1 MEGNYAELEAY
12 LKALAQANRLELI
25 EALRIPRTLDEIHLT
40 PTAAIEMGGADRA
53 MTRQGV
59 QNHLDKL
66 IDVGV
71 VRVAPT
77 DRKGKRGI
85 LEYRLDAARLFALI
99 EELRRITREPAVGP
113 VDPLATQQL
122 ADPAQAPWAEGPK
135 LVLVHGIREGRV
147 FPLLQRDLRAPRGWL
162 VGRSPGVPV
171 RLDYDPYVSLE
182 NAEILQRGSDY
193 RLLDL
198 RTAKNGTY
206 VNWRRLPP
214 GGETPLESGD
224 VIGVGRS
231 LLVFRP
237 R

>member
-1 MEGNYAELEAY
+1 MEANYVELEAY

-25 EALRIPRTLDEIHLT
+25 DALRVPRTLDEIHLT
-40 PTAAIEMGGADRA
+40 PTMAVEMGGADRA
-53 MTRQGV
+53 MSRQGV

-85 LEYRLDAARLFALI
+85 LEYRLDAGRLFALI
-99 EELRRITREPAVGP
+99 EELRRITREPTVGP
-113 VDPLATQQL
+113 IDPLATQPL
-122 ADPAQAPWAEGPK
+122 SDAGNEPWPEGPK
-135 LVLVHGIREGRV
+135 LVLVHGIREGHV

-162 VGRSPGVPV
+162 IGRSPGLPV

-182 NAEILQRGSDY
+182 NAEILSEGREFKI
-193 RLLDL
+193 LDL
-198 RTAKNGTY
+198 RAAKNGTY

-214 GGETPLESGD
+214 GGEAVLESGD

>member
-1 MEGNYAELEAY
+1 MEAHYADLEAY

-25 EALRIPRTLDEIHLT
+25 EALRVPRTLDEIRLT
-40 PTAAIEMGGADRA
+40 PTVAVEMGGADRV
-53 MTRQGV
+53 MSRQGV

-85 LEYRLDAARLFALI
+85 LEYRLDTARLFALI
-99 EELRRITREPAVGP
+99 EELRHITREPAVGP

-122 ADPAQAPWAEGPK
+122 SDDAATTWQEGPK
-135 LVLVHGIREGRV
+135 LVLVHGVREGRA
-147 FPLLQRDLRAPRGWL
+147 FPLLQKDLRPPRGWL
-162 VGRSPGVPV
+162 LGRAPGVPV

-182 NAEILQRGSDY
+182 NAEIIQRANEF

-198 RTAKNGTY
+198 RSAKNGTML
-206 VNWRRLPP
+206 NWKRLPP
-214 GGETPLESGD
+214 GGEAPLESGD
-224 VIGVGRS
+224 VIGLGRT
-231 LLVFRP
+231 LLLFRAK
-237 R
+237 